1 MRINPYREQRFTDKL
16 MGSNYCC
23 QMHMSEPEGLYLLFE
38 SDRQEISPYI
48 GPVQGLQ
55 SCLYEA
61 PCIWV
66 RLAWGSGR
74 YPESTMWAE
83 KS

>member
-1 MRINPYREQRFTDKL
+1 MRINAYREQRFRDKLNL

-38 SDRQEISPYI
+38 SDREEISPYV

-55 SCLYEA
+55 SHTK
-61 PCIWV
+61 
-66 RLAWGSGR
+66 RLACGLG
-74 YPESTMWAE
+74 
-83 KS
+83 